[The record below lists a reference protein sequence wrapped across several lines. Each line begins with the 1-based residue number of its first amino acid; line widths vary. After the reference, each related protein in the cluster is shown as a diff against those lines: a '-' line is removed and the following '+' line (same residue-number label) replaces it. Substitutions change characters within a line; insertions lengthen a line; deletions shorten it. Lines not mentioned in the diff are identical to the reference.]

1 MTSAKQKVITATEL
15 LAMPRDG
22 NRYELVR
29 GMLVQ
34 KMPPETRTGMQFP
47 EQPF

>member
-1 MTSAKQKVITATEL
+1 MTTTKQKLMTANEL

-29 GMLVQ
+29 GVLTK
-34 KMPPETRTGMQFP
+34 KMPTGILMGSS
-47 EQPF
+47 